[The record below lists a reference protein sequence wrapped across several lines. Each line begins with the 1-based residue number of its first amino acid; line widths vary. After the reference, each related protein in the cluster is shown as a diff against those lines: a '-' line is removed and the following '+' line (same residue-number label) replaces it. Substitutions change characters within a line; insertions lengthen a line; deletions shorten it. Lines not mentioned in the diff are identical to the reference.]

1 MIIQT
6 IGLEPSV
13 AIWTEDAGN
22 VSRLNPSGADQ
33 ADAEHPTRN
42 PVPLFEVMAVR
53 KTSLR
58 RGS

>member
-1 MIIQT
+1 MDD
-6 IGLEPSV
+6 P
-13 AIWTEDAGN
+13 AD
-22 VSRLNPSGADQ
+22 VSCQNRPGWDLVDGCVS
-33 ADAEHPTRN
+33 TRN